1 MGIEERKEREK
12 KMRRKAILN
21 AAKKVF
27 AAKGFSGATIENIAE
42 QAEYSPATIYL
53 YFKNK
58 DELHASLSL
67 QMLDIIAERVENV
80 CHRKDLGIEEKIKA
94 LPLAFYEV
102 YERDPLNLL
111 HVLRYQS
118 SDALEGLSPELASEI
133 RSKAGQYVR
142 AISNLFEEGI
152 RKGLFNEHHPVA
164 IADIVWALFAGLVLW
179 EDTKKGFDPRKDFL
193 KPTLDLAIDL
203 ISRGIKKQ

>member
-12 KMRRKAILN
+12 RMRRKAILD

-27 AAKGFSGATIENIAE
+27 ATKGFAGATIENIAE
-42 QAEYSPATIYL
+42 QAEFSPATIYI

-67 QMLDIIAERVENV
+67 QMLNILAQKVEDV
-80 CHRKDLGIEEKIKA
+80 CQRKDLGIEEKIKA

-102 YERDPLNLL
+102 YERDPLNLM

-118 SDALEGLSPELASEI
+118 SEALKGLSPEVESEI
-133 RSKAGQYVR
+133 RNKARQYIS

-152 RKGLFNEHHPVA
+152 RQGLFYKHHPVA
-164 IADIVWALFAGLVLW
+164 VADIVWAVFAGLVLW
-179 EDTKKGFDPRKDFL
+179 EDTKKGFDPQKDFL
-193 KPTLDLAIDL
+193 KSTLELSVDL
-203 ISRGIKKQ
+203 ISRGLKKE